1 MKSIGLGPGNIV
13 PSVLVCSLNSVLP
26 QTLKAFTAGFWRV
39 GLYLFEYKRKKTKTT
54 KPVCFNKTSFSVCLG
69 ALLICRNQQLR
80 SCPFGCIGGGSCSPL
95 CLSLVSVLVNFVG
108 LPAVSLPTPLLLLG
122 MMPSISLTVVMW

>member
-39 GLYLFEYKRKKTKTT
+39 GLYLFEYKRKKKTTNKTKTT
-54 KPVCFNKTSFSVCLG
+54 KTVFSVCLG

-108 LPAVSLPTPLLLLG
+108 LPAVSMPTPLLLLG